1 MELFA
6 FWPRIERDVEPAEHL
21 DERVAPV
28 RVPPSHDPVRGA
40 AARDLDVLL
49 GGEELE
55 ARERALDEA
64 GEDERLRRPRRLRI
78 ERLAVSS
85 ARRILEL
92 LQTLGQRVMTTFF
105 SV

>member
-1 MELFA
+1 MEPFGLRL
-6 FWPRIERDVEPAEHL
+6 RIERHVEPAEDL
-21 DERVAPV
+21 DESI
-28 RVPPSHDPVRGA
+28 PPIGIALRHDPVCGA

-49 GGEELE
+49 GAEEGQ
-55 ARERALDEA
+55 AREAAFDEA
-64 GEDERLRRPRRLRI
+64 GENERLRRPCCLRI
-78 ERLAVSS
+78 ERLFVSG